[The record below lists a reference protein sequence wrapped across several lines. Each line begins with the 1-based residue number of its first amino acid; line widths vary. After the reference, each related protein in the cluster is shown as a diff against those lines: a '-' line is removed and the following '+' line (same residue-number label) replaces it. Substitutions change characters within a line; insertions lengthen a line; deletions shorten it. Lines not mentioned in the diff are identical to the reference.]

1 MSLGFCTNLVV
12 FFAAF
17 TLNAAAYTVLP
28 RSVGLLPLSPSNR
41 LHYRWGQA
49 TAIINDALFVQGGR
63 TDQYNAYS
71 YTTAPIDDDLLYL
84 SLSTS
89 FDPSSPPWQLIS
101 SSTNSSTSSGPAVA
115 WHTISATNTSEIFL
129 FGGVP
134 AINSPTV
141 LTVQSDSAW
150 LLNVYNRLVPSWIQE
165 AMSWANE
172 PIRRMRH
179 SAVTSIEGVVF
190 IVGGEKADGSGIA
203 FSDHYAF
210 DPAVP
215 SFTQLPSTNGPPGI
229 TGHASII
236 LPNGTMLVFG
246 GYEPSSSSMVNLST
260 IWTLDTTASSFE
272 WVVVT
277 AAGTI
282 PGSRRAFAAV
292 LIEGGKIL
300 IQGGADATFQTTYSD
315 GWSLDLTSNPPTW
328 SEVSALSQVGQRK
341 DHFAVSYGPDVIFGF
356 GYGMSGPASTP
367 LVIYNPT
374 GSSGEGSFTSTYSAP
389 SPTSLSFTQT
399 IPGATQTITG
409 TDGQSTGTGHQSGTI
424 TGSGQPTTTGSPG
437 SGSPGA
443 DSDGSSN
450 SKTEGIAI
458 GTSLGILALLV
469 VGVVVFYYVRRRR
482 LGAAEESRFM
492 LLNENDPEA
501 GLPAIR
507 SSGEKGPYSER
518 WNVLKNLKV
527 GGALTAI
534 PGGVVGL
541 SETRPTSARRDML
554 ADEDTRDFGPW
565 YGRRKRDGT
574 GDSSWSLMS
583 FMKSRREGSTSSY
596 TSLATPFREK
606 SDPFSDGAA
615 LMRDEETGFVG
626 AAARENRPSHTRGFS
641 YASTLSAT
649 SDRNPEFPVRPTYH
663 DPFSDP
669 FDDDNAITEPVAA
682 STSSR
687 RGYPRP
693 SQPLQIQTMLPIEVH
708 SLSPVTE
715 ASRATLSQSDHTSS
729 ISSQSHEQSVSPFN
743 TISHVTSRTSFS
755 PRPSSLL
762 DANALPPDSQSVRRS
777 NSWWSRFSRSSLL
790 DRRGSGSRQLGGMP
804 DIRDPNPPPRLG
816 GLVAIEESQHSGS
829 PEHDSPNSNRS
840 NSVNSLKR
848 AISRGTGSKVYKGK
862 HGKSLSS
869 LRTADSEAIER
880 MAGAVDVVQRE
891 RTGSHGTRDS
901 TGSFDSGIAAWGAED
916 GRGIIHGVDMSFD
929 IASPIDMTLGDTISA
944 PTPPSRVASP
954 AITSPE
960 ITPPISQP
968 STATSSK
975 TSVNIR
981 ERPVRAPTGSTVA
994 ARIQD
999 YERRMSQDQSPPKLT
1014 NTRKHEERSSK
1025 RKSHVNYGLAARP
1038 SLFVANPDRR
1048 QGSSQDS
1055 QA

>member
-1 MSLGFCTNLVV
+1 MNWGLLHSLVV
-12 FFAAF
+12 FFTAIDSK
-17 TLNAAAYTVLP
+17 AAAYTALP
-28 RSVGLLPLSPSNR
+28 
-41 LHYRWGQA
+41 RWGQA
-49 TAIINDALFVQGGR
+49 TAIINDALFIQGGR

-84 SLSTS
+84 SLFTS

-101 SSTNSSTSSGPAVA
+101 SSSNTSTSSGPEVA
-115 WHTISATNTSEIFL
+115 WHTISATNTSEILL
-129 FGGVP
+129 FGGIP

-141 LTVQSDSAW
+141 LTVQADSAW
-150 LLNVYNRLVPSWIQE
+150 LLDVYNRLVPSWIQE

-179 SAVTSIEGVVF
+179 TAVTSIEGVVF

-210 DPAVP
+210 DPAIP
-215 SFTQLPSTNGPPGI
+215 SFTQLPSTNGPSGI
-229 TGHASII
+229 TGHASVI
-236 LPNGTMLVFG
+236 LQNGTMLVFG
-246 GYEPSSSSMVNLST
+246 GYEPSSSSMIDFST

-272 WVVVT
+272 WVVLT
-277 AAGTI
+277 AEGTI

-300 IQGGADATFQTTYSD
+300 IQGGSDATFQTTYSD
-315 GWSLDLTSNPPTW
+315 GWALDITSSPPTW
-328 SEVSALSQVGQRK
+328 SEVSALSQVGQRR
-341 DHFAVSYGPDVIFGF
+341 DHFAVTYGPDVIFGF
-356 GYGMSGPASTP
+356 GYGVSAPASTP
-367 LVIYNPT
+367 LIIYNPS
-374 GSSGEGSFTSTYSAP
+374 GASGEGSFSSTYSAP
-389 SPTSLSFTQT
+389 SPTSISYTQT
-399 IPGATQTITG
+399 IPGATQAITG
-409 TDGQSTGTGHQSGTI
+409 TSSSSTGTGHQSGTGA
-424 TGSGQPTTTGSPG
+424 TGSGQPTSTGDPNNPG
-437 SGSPGA
+437 NGSPGA
-443 DSDGSSN
+443 NNGSNN

-458 GTSLGILALLV
+458 GTSLGILAVLV
-469 VGVVVFYYVRRRR
+469 VGVTVFYYLRRRKFS
-482 LGAAEESRFM
+482 AAEESRFM
-492 LLNENDPEA
+492 RLNENDPEA

-527 GGALTAI
+527 GGALTAV

-541 SETRPTSARRDML
+541 SEAHPTPARRDML

-565 YGRRKRDGT
+565 YGRWKRDGT

-583 FMKSRREGSTSSY
+583 FMKSRGREGSMSSY
-596 TSLATPFREK
+596 ISLATPFREK

-615 LMRDEETGFVG
+615 LMGDEQTGFIG
-626 AAARENRPSHTRGFS
+626 AAARGHSGSTSRPSHNRGLS
-641 YASTLSAT
+641 YASTLSAV
-649 SDRNPEFPVRPTYH
+649 SDHHSELMPYSGGITYH

-669 FDDDNAITEPVAA
+669 FVDDNAITEPTAA
-682 STSSR
+682 STSSGR
-687 RGYPRP
+687 PYPRP

-729 ISSQSHEQSVSPFN
+729 LSSQSHEHSVSPFN

-762 DANALPPDSQSVRRS
+762 DANVNSESQSVRRS
-777 NSWWSRFSRSSLL
+777 NSWWSRFSRTSLL

-840 NSVNSLKR
+840 NSINSIKR
-848 AISRGTGSKVYKGK
+848 ALSKGTGSKVYKGK

-901 TGSFDSGIAAWGAED
+901 TGSYDSNSAGWLAED
-916 GRGIIHGVDMSFD
+916 GRGIVHGVDMSFD
-929 IASPIDMTLGDTISA
+929 VASPVDMTLGDTISPEI
-944 PTPPSRVASP
+944 PTLPEA
-954 AITSPE
+954 ASPE

-968 STATSSK
+968 TTAASSK
-975 TSVNIR
+975 TSVNSSG
-981 ERPVRAPTGSTVA
+981 RPVRVPTGSTVA

-999 YERRMSQDQSPPKLT
+999 YERRMSQDRSPPKPT
-1014 NTRKHEERSSK
+1014 NTRNHEERSNK
-1025 RKSHVNYGLAARP
+1025 RKSYNYGLAARP
-1038 SLFVANPDRR
+1038 NLFVANPDHRHD
-1048 QGSSQDS
+1048 SSRDLQS
-1055 QA
+1055 